1 MQEKDGGQ
9 RVCYAAADP
18 QQFSLIRKLAKDAQ
32 LATYAVLDKASGDA
46 QTIMV
51 VGPVPADLLS
61 QMTKS
66 LSSPLQAHRLS

>member
-1 MQEKDGGQ
+1 
-9 RVCYAAADP
+9 VCYAAADT
-18 QQFSLIRKLAKDAQ
+18 QQFALIRKLAKDAH

-51 VGPVPADLLS
+51 VGPVPGDLLG

-66 LSSPLQAHRLS
+66 LSSPLQAHPLS

>member
-1 MQEKDGGQ
+1 M
-9 RVCYAAADP
+9 CYAAADT
-18 QQFSLIRKLAKDAQ
+18 QQFALIRKLAKDAH

-51 VGPVPADLLS
+51 VGPVPGDLLG

-66 LSSPLQAHRLS
+66 LSSPLQAHPLS